1 MKKTTLK
8 IKDISTIA
16 MKDEINIIE
25 TVAGLYFRN
34 IEDDH
39 GNIHT
44 EYTPYLSKVGKI
56 IAVAESLIDG
66 VEFDEGEDVYE
77 SIMNSPDVLSLVNS
91 IVCGGLSASPTP
103 KSKLLEI
110 QNLFNALMEQ
120 VDDIVEYRKAENI
133 ARIQNDSNAVMAYKL
148 SKLLDSENEK
158 AEKEKETLD
167 NLNNWINEQ
176 RELNSLITPEMQKEF
191 AETFNA
197 DSMMDAII
205 KRYSESDLHKRNQ
218 EIVSANKKIREMDNK
233 IIEMKDN
240 LLKEKQKDGVR
251 NVISDKK
258 KEE

>member
-8 IKDISTIA
+8 IKDISTIT

-25 TVAGLYFRN
+25 TVAGFYFRD
-34 IEDDH
+34 IEDDY

-56 IAVAESLIDG
+56 IAAAENLIDG
-66 VEFDEGEDVYE
+66 VVFDKDEDVYA
-77 SIMNSPDVLSLVNS
+77 SVMNNQEVLSLVNS
-91 IVCGGLSASPTP
+91 IVCGGLSASPIP

-120 VDDIVEYRKAENI
+120 VNDVVEYRKSENL
-133 ARIQNDSNAVMAYKL
+133 ARIQNDSNVIMAYKL
-148 SKLLDSENEK
+148 SMLLDAENEK
-158 AEKEKETLD
+158 VEKEKEAIK

-197 DSMMDAII
+197 DSMMDTII

-218 EIVSANKKIREMDNK
+218 EIVEASKKIREMDNK
-233 IIEMKDN
+233 IIEMKTN
-240 LLKEKQKDGVR
+240 LLKEKQKDSVR